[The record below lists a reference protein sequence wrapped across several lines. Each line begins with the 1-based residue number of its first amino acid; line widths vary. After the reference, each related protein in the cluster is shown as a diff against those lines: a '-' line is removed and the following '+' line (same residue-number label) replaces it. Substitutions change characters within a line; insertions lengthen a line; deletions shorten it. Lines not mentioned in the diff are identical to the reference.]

1 MCGDGK
7 TGAFLITFYLFV
19 FWYSTYWWGD
29 SAHLYSSFECW
40 WVGGGGGGMRVGEG
54 EGGCKTH
61 LVAGVQYIKNQF
73 GILPHMWGTLPF

>member
-1 MCGDGK
+1 MH
-7 TGAFLITFYLFV
+7 TFIPV
-19 FWYSTYWWGD
+19 SN
-29 SAHLYSSFECW
+29 
-40 WVGGGGGGMRVGEG
+40 VGGWGVGVGVGVMGVGEG